1 MEFAGAGLYLLSLE
15 AALGACSGVQWHA
28 PPGIPTVPQTG
39 DSSSRLGGADM
50 FREDAGVTRR
60 CGLGS
65 EESQTPLPSRVV
77 VNCTWLTQNPRGQLS
92 SLTAFLSDSIPESC
106 SKCSPPTLLL
116 QEVSAGPK
124 GLNFNECR
132 GVSVALT

>member
-77 VNCTWLTQNPRGQLS
+77 VNCTWLTQNTRGKLS
-92 SLTAFLSDSIPESC
+92 SLTASQRAAQNADSWA
-106 SKCSPPTLLL
+106 PPKAA
-116 QEVSAGPK
+116 SSG
-124 GLNFNECR
+124 
-132 GVSVALT
+132 SVGWTQGTAF